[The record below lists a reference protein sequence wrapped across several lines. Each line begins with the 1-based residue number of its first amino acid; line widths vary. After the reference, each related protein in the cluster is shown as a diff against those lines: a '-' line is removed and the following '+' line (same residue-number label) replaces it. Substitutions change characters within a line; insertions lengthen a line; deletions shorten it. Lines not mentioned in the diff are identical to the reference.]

1 MNADVVS
8 PQGGAAAG
16 PGDGSVPGP
25 EGGCAPGP
33 AARIAAA
40 VRADPGRAPA
50 FTRRALDRIAEVD
63 ASVRAFLTVDA
74 EGATA
79 AARAIAEAPAVS
91 LSGSLLAGVPV
102 AIKDLTDTAG
112 LRTTYGSL
120 HYADHVPTEDDL
132 MVARL
137 RRAGAV
143 IVGKTMTPEFGFG
156 AICGNRLGGPTRNPF
171 DPTLTSSGS
180 SGGAAA
186 AVAAGMVPIAHG
198 TDFGGSVRTPASFC
212 GVLALRPTPGMF
224 PNPRRGLGYDMLS
237 THGFLARTVDDLA
250 LAFAAV
256 AGPDPLDPLSGAAP
270 GAASPAVAT
279 RPLRIAATQD
289 FGVAPV
295 AREVRAA
302 FERAVE
308 GVEASLG
315 PVARRHPD
323 CGDAIE
329 TFHVLRPPL
338 IHASYAALYASDPDR
353 LTPTVRW
360 WIERGA
366 ETRAADWLAA
376 EMKRTALTRR
386 FVRFFETCDVL
397 LAPAAALLPWPNTE
411 PDVHAIDDIPMP
423 TLVDYLAVTFVV
435 SLVGCPVVTLPAT
448 TARGLP
454 VGLQLIGAPGRDI
467 DLLAIARRFERDAGC
482 GFIASPLAGD
492 SLGVMPI
499 SAASSA
505 ARA

>member
-1 MNADVVS
+1 MSADTARARNVEV
-8 PQGGAAAG
+8 
-16 PGDGSVPGP
+16 GSD
-25 EGGCAPGP
+25 P
-33 AARIAAA
+33 ARPTASAIAAA
-40 VRADPGRAPA
+40 VRADPRRAPA
-50 FTRRALDRIAEVD
+50 FTDDALARIDAVD
-63 ASVRAFLTVDA
+63 PALMAFLTVDA
-74 EGATA
+74 AGARA
-79 AARAIAEAPAVS
+79 AADAVAITPGAADGP
-91 LSGSLLAGVPV
+91 LAGVPV
-102 AIKDLTDTAG
+102 AVKDLTDTAG

-120 HYADHVPTEDDL
+120 HYTAHVPQEDDL
-132 MVARL
+132 LVARL

-171 DPTLTSSGS
+171 DPALTSGGS

-186 AVAAGMVPIAHG
+186 AVAAGMVPLAHG

-212 GVLALRPTPGMF
+212 GVLALRPTPGAL
-224 PNPRRGLGYDMLS
+224 PNPRRGLAYDMLS

-250 LAFAAV
+250 LGFTAV
-256 AGPDPLDPLSGAAP
+256 AGPDPLDPLSVGQPAP
-270 GAASPAVAT
+270 SSPAIDT
-279 RPLRIAATQD
+279 RALRIAATAD

-302 FERAVE
+302 FEHAITRVA
-308 GVEASLG
+308 ATLG
-315 PVARRHPD
+315 PVDRAHPD

-338 IHASYAALYASDPDR
+338 IHTAYSSLYASDPDR

-376 EMKRTALTRR
+376 EVRRTALTRR

-411 PDVHAIDDIPMP
+411 PDVRAIDDIPMP

-435 SLVGCPVVTLPAT
+435 TLVGCPVVTLPAT
-448 TARGLP
+448 LERGLP
-454 VGLQLIGAPGRDI
+454 VGLQLIGAPGRDL
-467 DLLAIARRFERDAGC
+467 DLLAIARRFERDAGF
-482 GFIASPLAGD
+482 GFIASPLAG
-492 SLGVMPI
+492 G
-499 SAASSA
+499 
-505 ARA
+505 